1 MREKLPISQ
10 RVDYGHRPFH
20 CPSHNIVYK
29 SSKSILLSDNNSIAN
44 RVVRARTYPQTTSLH
59 AYANK
64 FMPWSLYNIIRSQL
78 LTGRMYSTMY
88 AKSNKSYV
96 EKKKGLK
103 QRCE

>member
-10 RVDYGHRPFH
+10 RVDYKHSPFL
-20 CPSHNIVYK
+20 PHNIVYK
-29 SSKSILLSDNNSIAN
+29 SSKSIMLSYDNSIAAK
-44 RVVRARTYPQTTSLH
+44 VTRARTHPQTTSLH
-59 AYANK
+59 ACANN
-64 FMPWSLYNIIRSQL
+64 FMPWSLYNFTHSQL